1 MRIGVDVG
9 GTNTDAVV
17 MQDKDVLAAVKTPT
31 TADVSTGI
39 VLAVREALAEAEVD
53 PRRIAATMIGTT
65 QFTNAFVERKRLREV
80 GVIRVSLPS
89 NTDIRPM
96 LDWPEKLVSVVGEHA
111 YWAHGGYEFDGSEI
125 APFCD
130 ADVRKAARDIKR
142 KGLRHVAISCVFSP
156 VNAEE
161 ERCAAEIVK
170 EEIPE
175 AHITLSSEIGRIGMI
190 ERENASIMNAALIE
204 LSTLVVGSFRKALES
219 LDITAPFFISQN
231 DGTLMGADYVE
242 RYPVLTFAS
251 GPTNSMRG
259 AAFLSGLKDAIVVDV
274 GGTTTD
280 VGVLANG
287 FPRESAVPVDIG
299 GVRTNFRM
307 PDILAVGLG
316 GGSCVRR
323 SGEGVTVGPD
333 SVGYELTQKA
343 LVFGGDTLTATD
355 IAVAA
360 GQADFG
366 DRAALEDLEPGLIK
380 QGLGRIRETA
390 EDAIDRMKTSAEAVP
405 IILVGGG
412 SILIGDDL
420 SGASNLVRP
429 DHAGVANAIG
439 AAMAQVGGET
449 DRVFSYDAMGRDG
462 ALEAAK
468 AESVSKAIDAGADPA
483 SVQIL
488 DVEEIPMAYMPG
500 GSVRVRAKAVGDLVL
515 DGGGPSVQ

>member
-1 MRIGVDVG
+1 
-9 GTNTDAVV
+9 
-17 MQDKDVLAAVKTPT
+17 
-31 TADVSTGI
+31 
-39 VLAVREALAEAEVD
+39 
-53 PRRIAATMIGTT
+53 
-65 QFTNAFVERKRLREV
+65 
-80 GVIRVSLPS
+80 
-89 NTDIRPM
+89 
-96 LDWPEKLVSVVGEHA
+96 
-111 YWAHGGYEFDGSEI
+111 
-125 APFCD
+125 
-130 ADVRKAARDIKR
+130 
-142 KGLRHVAISCVFSP
+142 
-156 VNAEE
+156 
-161 ERCAAEIVK
+161 
-170 EEIPE
+170 
-175 AHITLSSEIGRIGMI
+175 
-190 ERENASIMNAALIE
+190 AALIE

-259 AAFLSGLKDAIVVDV
+259 AAFLSGLKDAIVVDI

-316 GGSCVRR
+316 GGSYVRQ

-360 GQADFG
+360 GQAELG
-366 DRAALEDLEPGLIK
+366 DKEPLAALESGLVDC
-380 QGLGRIRETA
+380 GLASIREIA

-412 SILIGDDL
+412 SILIGSDL
-420 SGASNLVRP
+420 KGASNLLRP
-429 DHAGVANAIG
+429 EHAGVANAIG

-468 AESVSKAIDAGADPA
+468 AESVSKAVDAGADPA

-515 DGGGPSVQ
+515 DGGPAQP